1 LARLVERLVAAAG
14 RWHGERRKVAGAVGG
29 GLMSAALYLILLLSV
44 ISIAGGNYNP
54 FIYFRF

>member
-1 LARLVERLVAAAG
+1 MERIYVS
-14 RWHGERRKVAGAVGG
+14 ERNILPALGG
-29 GLMSAALYLILLLSV
+29 TATSIALYAIFLLSV